1 MSTNLTTIY
10 QTQYDGS
17 SMEKAVAGVKQ
28 STDAVNNLGKQT
40 VATGINLDTM
50 MRRME
55 RPIMGMAFSG
65 LAIQLTDIGSKGESS
80 TRMLEQGFHA
90 AGMALMYVNPALG
103 MMAVG
108 ILAIYDATKK
118 YLEAKPADEFKK
130 QAEAV
135 LEHAKATETAYES
148 LKKMSGVTKA
158 ALAEAKEQA
167 EVAKKASDAL
177 LGQAKAAANTY
188 PVLKQLAEQVAKTE
202 DEQLGLTAETKIS
215 GMAWVAFKDIITWN
229 IPKIA
234 EIGKAWFDTRY
245 AFKQATEAQNELLG
259 VTQVVQPAIVA
270 STKMSD
276 DAQKSYA
283 KDMFQIYEVDI
294 PEAMKKARE
303 TAEKEQ
309 EKMAKTADKYS
320 KLIADNWKIQDGKLV
335 YSTQELS
342 KKVVE
347 ATSEM
352 ISQQLMMMAI
362 RDMASGNFGLGAAE
376 MAAATV
382 VETLGNA
389 AGTALGAETP
399 TASSSSGMNGGST
412 NQTSA
417 AGSTNLTI
425 VLQGGNPLSR
435 AFWSSFLNDQNNY
448 VQSANGQVIA
458 THIVTQ
464 SGQVVQAG

>member
-1 MSTNLTTIY
+1 
-10 QTQYDGS
+10 
-17 SMEKAVAGVKQ
+17 MEKAVAGVKQ
-28 STDAVNNLGKQT
+28 STDAVNNLGRQT
-40 VATGINLDTM
+40 SATGINIDSM

-65 LAIQLTDIGSKGESS
+65 LAVQLTDIGSKGESS

-90 AGMALMYVNPALG
+90 AGMALMYINPALG

-108 ILAIYDATKK
+108 ILAIYDATNK
-118 YLEAKPADEFKK
+118 YLEAKPAEEFKK

-135 LEHAKATETAYES
+135 LEHATATKTAYEA
-148 LKKMSGVTKA
+148 LKNMSGITKG
-158 ALAEAKEQA
+158 ALEDAKEQA
-167 EVAKKASDAL
+167 AAAQKAADAL
-177 LGQAKAAANTY
+177 INQAKAGANTY
-188 PVLKQLAEQVAKTE
+188 PILKELAEQVAKTKAE
-202 DEQLGLTAETKIS
+202 EVGLTAETSKGTIALKAL
-215 GMAWVAFKDIITWN
+215 GDLIRLN
-229 IPKIA
+229 IPGVVQ
-234 EIGKAWFDTRY
+234 IGKAWFDTKN
-245 AFKQATEAQNELLG
+245 ALKQATEAQNELLG

-283 KDMFQIYEVDI
+283 KDMFQIYEIDI

-303 TAEKEQ
+303 AAEKEQ

-320 KLIADNWKIQDGKLV
+320 KLIADNWKMQDGKLI

-352 ISQQLMMMAI
+352 IAQQLLMMAI

-399 TASSSSGMNGGST
+399 TASSSSGINGGTTPSGPG
-412 NQTSA
+412 
-417 AGSTNLTI
+417 AGAGTNLTI

-435 AFWSSFLNDQNNY
+435 AFWSSFLNEQNSY
-448 VQSANGQVIA
+448 VQSANGQVVA

-464 SGQVVQAG
+464 SGQVVAAG